1 MAIAGALIKPSEIEE
16 EDEIRAPLPTAI
28 TPTSEPESDIELLE
42 ILEDAPAEI
51 VCPSCGSQVETGTTF
66 CPHCGSQL

>member
-1 MAIAGALIKPSEIEE
+1 MAIAGAFVKPSKIEE
-16 EDEIRAPLPTAI
+16 EEEIPASLPTAT
-28 TPTSEPESDIELLE
+28 TPTSEHEGDIGLLE

-51 VCPSCGSQVETGTTF
+51 ICPSCGSQVETGTTF